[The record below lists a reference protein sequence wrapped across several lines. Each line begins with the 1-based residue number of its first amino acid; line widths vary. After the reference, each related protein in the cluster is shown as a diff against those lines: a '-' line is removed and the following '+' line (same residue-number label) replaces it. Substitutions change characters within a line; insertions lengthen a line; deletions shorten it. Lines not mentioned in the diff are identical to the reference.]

1 MLRRA
6 SLLSVVLPC
15 VLLAS
20 APRARA
26 DGPTPRLIELDYV
39 PTARAQV
46 AVWLERSDGT
56 FVRTLRL
63 TEAVALR
70 GIGNRPGASQMNSGF
85 RWPYGRREGVLPVW
99 AHRRVASGAAPF
111 RRVIFQ
117 DRESEGFASRT
128 SNDSTPDSY
137 FCLSFNDA
145 TTRRD
150 ALDAVACA
158 SVFNSDKGRYV
169 TETDVTAGYAEPQ
182 ADPEARMAPLSLDS
196 VYPPRRDVAPC
207 ASAGCADH
215 ADLARFDADAR
226 AAMPEIDAVSMATA
240 AGGET
245 QTYVYTVPPELPD
258 GDYVVYVEV
267 NVEGDYN
274 ATFDDTTY
282 PTPTTPAAM
291 WDYWAMAFG
300 YAYRGQPSV
309 VYAVPVRVGWVGERA
324 VSAAYGYGSVS
335 GQGEH
340 GGDLTPFGPEIT
352 DDPIGAPGSGAD
364 RLMLGARSHRLRVT
378 YVGPRGADPGGPL
391 PCIEGDTRPECAPPP
406 APCTEGDPRPE
417 CATPCT
423 PGDSRPEC
431 ASPCVA
437 GDPRPEC
444 ATPCTPGDSRP
455 ECAPAPCTP
464 GDPRPECAPPPAPCT
479 SGVICQCAAG
489 NTPPDALREFVVT
502 THPDDRESHRF
513 ALAHFVAPAD
523 DVGVTQYEVRV
534 GTQPIT
540 DLASFLRALPAKAPE
555 LDSVALRVPTTAA
568 PGEVV
573 EFELGGLDP
582 QTRYYVGVR
591 ALDACGEASPIAVS
605 EVTTTPI
612 VFTVVSPCFVATAAH
627 GTPFAAEIGVLR
639 RFRDRHLLTNAPGR
653 AFVRAYY
660 AIGPTLAAYVREDDT
675 LRAAVRAV
683 LTPVVALA
691 EALDGSSTTAR

>member
-1 MLRRA
+1 MRRRA
-6 SLLSVVLPC
+6 AVVCALVSCLLV
-15 VLLAS
+15 AS
-20 APRARA
+20 TPRARA
-26 DGPTPRLIELDYV
+26 DGPTPRLIEIDYV

-117 DRESEGFASRT
+117 DRDSEGFASRT

-158 SVFNSDKGRYV
+158 SVFSSDKGRYV
-169 TETDVTAGYAEPQ
+169 TEADVTAGYSEPQ

-196 VYPPRRDVAPC
+196 LYPPRRDVSRC
-207 ASAGCADH
+207 AGAGCADH
-215 ADLARFDADAR
+215 ADLARFDVDVR

-240 AGGET
+240 AGGEP
-245 QTYVYTVPPELPD
+245 QTYVYTVPSELPD

-274 ATFDDTTY
+274 ASFDDRTH
-282 PTPTTPAAM
+282 PTPTAPVDM
-291 WDYWAMAFG
+291 WDYWAMAYG

-309 VYAVPVRVGWVGERA
+309 VYAASVRVGWTGERT
-324 VSAAYGYGSVS
+324 VSAAYGHGSVS

-340 GGDLTPFGPEIT
+340 GGDLTPLGAAIT

-364 RLMLGARSHRLRVT
+364 RLMLGARTHRLRVT

-391 PCIEGDTRPECAPPP
+391 PCLEGDTRPECAPPP

-417 CATPCT
+417 CASPCVA
-423 PGDSRPEC
+423 GDSRPEC
-431 ASPCVA
+431 ASPCVE

-444 ATPCTPGDSRP
+444 APAPCTEGDPRP
-455 ECAPAPCTP
+455 ECAPPPAPCTP

-489 NTPPDALREFVVT
+489 NTPPAPLRDFVVT
-502 THPDDRESHRF
+502 THPDSRESHRF

-540 DLASFLRALPAKAPE
+540 DLGSFLRALPAKAPE
-555 LDSVALRVPTTAA
+555 IDSVALRVPTTAA

-591 ALDACGEASPIAVS
+591 ALDACGESSPIAVS
-605 EVTTTPI
+605 ELTTTAI

-627 GTPFAAEIGVLR
+627 GTPLAEEIRVLR
-639 RFRDRHLLTNAPGR
+639 RLRDRHLLTNAPGR

-660 AIGPTLAAYVREDDT
+660 AVGPALASYVREDDA
-675 LRAAVRAV
+675 LRGAVRTLLA
-683 LTPVVALA
+683 PVVALA
-691 EALDGSSTTAR
+691 ESLE